1 MFTGGQEMAT
11 ELEEV
16 VDLTVAG
23 EEPLGLPRQLEA
35 LHLPLSPPCRL
46 VRDLGPVVQVPA
58 LPVLDPGQDLPLG
71 RAIAPEFIGHDHT
84 GNVLQPLQQLLEEAL
99 GRFVL
104 RWLCTR
110 MSSTVPCWS
119 TARHR

>member
-1 MFTGGQEMAT
+1 MAT

-23 EEPLGLPRQLEA
+23 EEPLGLPRRLEA

-58 LPVLDPGQDLPLG
+58 LPVLDPGRDLPLG
-71 RAIAPEFIGHDHT
+71 RAIAG
-84 GNVLQPLQQLLEEAL
+84 QLVPDMVAIQVASS
-99 GRFVL
+99 GR
-104 RWLCTR
+104 RDGR
-110 MSSTVPCWS
+110 PPCRPRGS
-119 TARHR
+119 PGRRPAAGP